1 MSKRR
6 NKNRGTEA
14 PSVNPM
20 GTSPAKERMDDPISQ
35 GEEKAKKDNTKR

>member
-6 NKNRGTEA
+6 NNNRGKEA

-20 GTSPAKERMDDPISQ
+20 GISPGKERMDDPVSQ
-35 GEEKAKKDNTKR
+35 GEEKAKKDNTER